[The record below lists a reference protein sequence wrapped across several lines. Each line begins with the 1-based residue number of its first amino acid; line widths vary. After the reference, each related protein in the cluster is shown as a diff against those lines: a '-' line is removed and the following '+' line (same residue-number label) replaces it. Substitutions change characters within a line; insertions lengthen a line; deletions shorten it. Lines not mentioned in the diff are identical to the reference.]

1 LDIDII
7 LESLE
12 KTGRLVIANPDWPCC
27 SFSEHVVSMILKT
40 SFNIL
45 KSPVQYVNFPDSA
58 VPASTVLEKA
68 FFPNYN
74 DIINAVKNTLS

>member
-1 LDIDII
+1 
-7 LESLE
+7 
-12 KTGRLVIANPDWPCC
+12 
-27 SFSEHVVSMILKT
+27 MILKT
-40 SFNIL
+40 DFTLL

-74 DIINAVKNTLS
+74 DIIDLSYLKIKDRVLVIAIKNQDSFEKQVICNSYTRVA